1 MFQVCHFTNSI
12 QSRAN
17 MILTARLSL
26 FFTGSENSL
35 NLASLLTLIF
45 QVFFL
50 QSLKLWF
57 IASQI
62 KIHLPNYCFVISFQ
76 LATFYCALKT
86 VGNQNISKKV
96 VLETLTILKNTHQ
109 EPMGLE
115 RT

>member
-45 QVFFL
+45 QVFFSAVA
-50 QSLKLWF
+50 QIMIYCKS
-57 IASQI
+57 I

-96 VLETLTILKNTHQ
+96 VLEALTILKNTHQ

>member
-1 MFQVCHFTNSI
+1 
-12 QSRAN
+12 

-45 QVFFL
+45 QVFF
-50 QSLKLWF
+50 
-57 IASQI
+57 I

-96 VLETLTILKNTHQ
+96 VLEALTILKNTQQ

-115 RT
+115 RTYCRLPS